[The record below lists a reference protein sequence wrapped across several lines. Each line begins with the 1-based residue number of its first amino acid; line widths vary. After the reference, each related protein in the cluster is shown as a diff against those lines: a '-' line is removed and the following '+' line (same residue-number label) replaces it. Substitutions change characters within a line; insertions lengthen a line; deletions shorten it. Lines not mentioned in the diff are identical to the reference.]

1 MYAFYSL
8 LVYIFYALFK
18 KEAVREGGPEE
29 EEEEEEARA
38 GGARRR
44 RRPRRL
50 PPGSLGGG
58 GGDPQGRRVFPEEPP
73 KRTQKQLH
81 QDLWKELTEELESSS
96 DSDGG
101 SSTEGED
108 EDEEGQAWGD
118 APTPLTEFR
127 ALKQEAVAKMQPE
140 GKESPSEKPPES
152 PLLSVVSHLL
162 SFLEHYSQMQQ
173 LQETAGAYRSRL
185 EKEESRRQKQLRG
198 LKRAC
203 RQRLRDQVL
212 LIGSLDGIIS
222 EQQALLEKMQA
233 DPGDMPTPRLPGTKL
248 PSACLPSPVAPPAGV
263 HQLVESISALQG
275 ERSRLAEEVAG
286 LRQRADEQ
294 EREKQ
299 RLAGS
304 FQRQIQGLK
313 EQIQEREEELERL
326 RLGTGVTDSEKRIHN
341 LTVENEGLKQS
352 LTITRGLLQQLA
364 TTPAPPPPLLVKEN
378 SDLRAKVEC
387 LEASLQQKVEELMG
401 LEGQMDRLRW
411 RKEEEAR
418 RLEEDLRGLRLSL
431 EAQKDRAPEVQ
442 YITKTVEVDSPRT
455 LQAVADAEEQNR
467 MLAEQLAGQAE
478 QCRQLTERLHS
489 SEEIAAGLRLKISD
503 YESEI
508 AGLRQQLLCEIRQL
522 EAQKEEAIRE
532 ASQCSE
538 QHLQR
543 LQKQLAG
550 VQQRLDTLQPLL
562 RGMKA
567 DYSHLRGQVRSFA
580 ECYEAAL
587 EEARQKMG
595 SALHEVAHSAHSLQ
609 ERYQR
614 EAHLRK
620 KYHDQLLELKGNIRV
635 LCRLKPQAEEEQ
647 EEREGD
653 GGATVEADPTDDG
666 TVTTCYK
673 GKSRAF
679 RLDKVFLP
687 QATQEEVFQEVEP
700 LVATCLDGYNV
711 CIFAYGQTG
720 SGKTYTMEGVP
731 DNPGINQRALQTLYR
746 EMEAKE
752 GSWTFSVGLSM
763 VEIYNEVIRDLLGKD
778 SQEKLE
784 IKLNP
789 DGSGQLHVPG
799 LTSVEVRSLR
809 EIQKMLS
816 LGKRN
821 RATHATNMNE
831 RSSRSHAL
839 LTVTI
844 TGTERASGTK
854 VTGKLNLVDLAGSE
868 RAWKSGAQGERL
880 KEAQNIN
887 KSLLALGEVIQA
899 LRAKQPH
906 VPFRNSKL
914 TYLLQDSLGKGSK
927 TIMMVQISPLAKNVG
942 ESICSLKFAQ
952 RVCKVE
958 LGPAS
963 RRVDTS
969 NAAA

>member
-1 MYAFYSL
+1 MGTVGSLSSVQTSQRTSLPPTLPLRPPRARARPRFSFEPDPRSL
-8 LVYIFYALFK
+8 LAEVPSGHP
-18 KEAVREGGPEE
+18 GGPALAE
-29 EEEEEEARA
+29 RR
-38 GGARRR
+38 GGALLRR
-44 RRPRRL
+44 
-50 PPGSLGGG
+50 GCSGAEHLGKGC
-58 GGDPQGRRVFPEEPP
+58 RVFPEEPP

-140 GKESPSEKPPES
+140 GKDSPSEKPPES

-185 EKEESRRQKQLRG
+185 EKEESRRRKQLRG

-212 LIGSLDGIIS
+212 LIGSLDGIIL

-233 DPGDMPTPRLPGTKL
+233 
-248 PSACLPSPVAPPAGV
+248 APAGV
-263 HQLVESISALQG
+263 HHLVESLSALQG

-313 EQIQEREEELERL
+313 EQIQEREEELEQL

-352 LTITRGLLQQLA
+352 LNITQGLLQQLA
-364 TTPAPPPPLLVKEN
+364 TTPTPPPPLLVKEN
-378 SDLRAKVEC
+378 SDLRAKVER

-431 EAQKDRAPEVQ
+431 EAQKDWAPEVQ

-467 MLAEQLAGQAE
+467 MLVEQLAGQAE

-508 AGLRQQLLCEIRQL
+508 AGLRQQLLCEIHQL

-614 EAHLRK
+614 EVHLRK

-635 LCRLKPQAEEEQ
+635 LCRLKPPAEEEQ

-653 GGATVEADPTDDG
+653 GGATVEADSTDDG